1 MLDIEW
7 EEAEVLN
14 EHWKYLCAFRSVKA
28 VEIVFENGDLWR
40 KKKSEWAKK
49 KKLLYIVK
57 YNTYTESLSRNPMV
71 WAIYAE

>member
-40 KKKSEWAKK
+40 KKKVNEPRKK
-49 KKLLYIVK
+49 NFCIL
-57 YNTYTESLSRNPMV
+57 
-71 WAIYAE
+71 